1 MLFQRSDLARNRD
14 VGEVAVDGP
23 DHLIVVMPDALKLEE
38 KVVETCQKL
47 DL

>member
-1 MLFQRSDLARNRD
+1 MLFQRSDLAGNRD
-14 VGEVAVDGP
+14 IGEVAVDGS
-23 DHLIVVMPDALKLEE
+23 DHLVVVVPDALKLEI

>member
-23 DHLIVVMPDALKLEE
+23 DHLIVVIPDALELEV
-38 KVVETCQKL
+38 KVVEPCQKL
-47 DL
+47 HL